1 MAMRL
6 RAVSF
11 KEQRQSEIDL
21 KPGDRMGDY
30 EVLELLGAGGMGKV
44 YKVRNVISNR
54 IEAMKLAL
62 SPQEDEGEILDRFIR
77 EIRVHASLEHPNIAG
92 LRTAQQA
99 GEQILMVMEYV
110 EGETFET
117 LLQEGPLPMAEVV
130 GYAVQVLEALEYAH
144 ARGIVHRDIKP
155 ANIMVTREGS
165 VKLMDFGIAKSPL
178 NGNITRAG
186 RAVGSLSYMSPEQ
199 IQGAPDVDV
208 RSDLYQIGL
217 WLYECLTGQ
226 RPFGGDSDYAIMI
239 ARLLQVAVSTSTLNP
254 AVPPE
259 VSRVITKALEKNPA
273 DRYQSAAALK
283 AALQRAGRGAATS
296 APLSSGHDAQRQL
309 ARLLWLNHVAL
320 GFTASMMLATTA
332 AAIWMFFR

>member
-6 RAVSF
+6 RAVSS
-11 KEQRQSEIDL
+11 KEQRHCEIDPE
-21 KPGDRMGDY
+21 PGDRIGDY

-54 IEAMKLAL
+54 IEAMKLVL
-62 SPQEDEGEILDRFIR
+62 SPQEDEGELRDRFIR

-99 GEQILMVMEYV
+99 GARILMVMECV
-110 EGETFET
+110 EGETMEK
-117 LLQEGPLPMAEVV
+117 LLQDGPLPMAEVV

-155 ANIMVTREGS
+155 ANIMVTREGA
-165 VKLMDFGIAKSPL
+165 VKLLDFGIAKSPRSA
-178 NGNITRAG
+178 NITRAG

-199 IQGAPDVDV
+199 IQGAPDVDA
-208 RSDLYQIGL
+208 RSDLYQTGL

-239 ARLLQVAVSTSTLNP
+239 ARLQHVAVSTCTLNP

-259 VSRVITKALEKNPA
+259 VSRVITKALETDPA
-273 DRYQSAAALK
+273 HRYTNAAAFK
-283 AALQRAGRGAATS
+283 AALLRAVRGPATS
-296 APLSSGHDAQRQL
+296 PPLSSGHDAQRQL
-309 ARLLWLNHVAL
+309 ARVLWLNYVAL
-320 GFTASMMLATTA
+320 GFSASTMLAA
-332 AAIWMFFR
+332 AAIWAFFR